1 MDDILYSRIK
11 KLIPELDALAAGGKP
26 VCLAIVDADLA
37 LIALLRMPGVH
48 PRIELMARG
57 KAYTCAK
64 MGCTTAELNAR
75 LHREQLTLADF
86 MDERMTSMRG
96 GVPLLDDKGNIIA
109 GIGISGRR
117 MDEDEA
123 LALRVRDFLTAE
135 E

>member
-1 MDDILYSRIK
+1 MNDILYSRIK
-11 KLIPELDALAAGGKP
+11 KLLAELDTLASDGKP
-26 VCLAIVDADLA
+26 VCLAIVDADLS
-37 LIALLRMPGVH
+37 LTALLRMPGVH

-64 MGCTTAELNAR
+64 MGCTTAELNER

-86 MDERMTSMRG
+86 MDPRMTSMQG
-96 GVPLLDDKGNIIA
+96 GVPLLDAVGNIIA

-123 LALRVRDFLTAE
+123 LALRIREFLTAE
-135 E
+135 G